1 MDTDMA
7 GAGITGSSTTGAGAD
22 GAGVAGRMSLWP
34 LFLISGAA
42 VGFEIALTRYFAV
55 AKWSEYGYWVISIVM
70 VGFAL
75 SGVTIALARDWA
87 VRHGPLLLRVA
98 PPLLV
103 LTAAAGYWGTTAN
116 PFNPLEL
123 QNAVTF
129 LPQLGN
135 IAIYYAVLLPFF
147 YLTGLYISISFVLN
161 EDRIGRVYGFDLT
174 GAGAGA
180 ALVLGLMSLLHPF
193 QLVAALLVLL
203 AATGLFGARPW
214 RTGAAAL
221 LALAASEAVLLLDGR
236 AEYNDFKAIY
246 APLHVAGAKQVAE
259 VRSPRGLYALLDN
272 FNERVDTDVSNN
284 AEMVGGS
291 APPLAYGL
299 YRDGNRVAALPRA
312 GGAQAGYAP
321 AALDA
326 LPYRLL
332 PGARVLLAGSSGGF
346 RVAQALA
353 LGAGK
358 VDVLEPDPVI
368 LDALRNGLGPSPAL
382 KPNPRVRLLPDSPL
396 AAVRD
401 GAAYDLI
408 DLSADFLDAGEA
420 NAVAY
425 TAEAMQR
432 YLGALAP
439 DGLVSVP
446 VAIREFPVYAVRVL
460 ATVREALRRT
470 GAADP
475 AAHVIVYR
483 SAWNLRILVANQ
495 SWTAARIAAVR
506 AFCDERSF
514 DVSYYP
520 GIDVAAAR
528 AGVYN
533 DLPAVSFATGEVTSG
548 DEREDA
554 VADEAGATLRGEASE
569 SQDAFN
575 LSPITLDRPSYYSVL
590 RLTQMPTILKRLEI
604 LPQAEVGQ
612 LVNLAVL
619 AQAVVIALVV
629 LAVPLFSS
637 GITGRQARGAGM
649 LRPVVYFASLGLGFL
664 FIEIFLIEKA
674 SLYLNDRTSAFALVL
689 TGMLVFSGLG
699 SLLADRVQRTGI
711 ALSVA
716 VVVGWCIL
724 MLLGLEPLLLA
735 TLGLPWLA
743 RAGLLLLLVAPV
755 SVALGLPFPLGLAR
769 AGSAGGGFL
778 PWAWGLN
785 GAFSVVAT
793 PLANLVAVQS
803 GFDRVLLLAALLYV
817 LTYVAYPS
825 LRKTPQWQPI
835 PSI

>member
-1 MDTDMA
+1 MT
-7 GAGITGSSTTGAGAD
+7 
-22 GAGVAGRMSLWP
+22 RMSLWP

-87 VRHGPLLLRVA
+87 VRHGPWLLTWLS
-98 PPLLV
+98 PLLI
-103 LTAAAGYWGTTAN
+103 LTAAAGYYGTTAN
-116 PFNPLEL
+116 PFNPLQL

-135 IAIYYAVLLPFF
+135 IALYYAVLLPFF
-147 YLTGLYISISFVLN
+147 YLTGLYISITFVLN
-161 EDRIGRVYGFDLT
+161 ADRVGQVYGFDLT

-180 ALVLGLMSLLHPF
+180 ALVLGLMTLLHPF
-193 QLVAALLVLL
+193 QLVAALLCVL
-203 AATGLFGARPW
+203 AVTGLFGARPW

-221 LALAASEAVLLLDGR
+221 VALVASEAVLLLDGR
-236 AEYNDFKAIY
+236 ADYNEFKAIY
-246 APLHVAGAKQVAE
+246 APLHVPDAKQVAE
-259 VRSPRGLYALLDN
+259 VRSPRGLYALLDD
-272 FNERVDTDVSNN
+272 FTERLDTDVSNN
-284 AEMVGGS
+284 AGLLGVPG
-291 APPLAYGL
+291 PPQAFGL
-299 YRDGNRVAALPRA
+299 YRDGNRVAALPKPA
-312 GGAQAGYAP
+312 GADAAYAP

-346 RVAQALA
+346 RVRQALTLDA
-353 LGAGK
+353 K
-358 VDVLEPDPVI
+358 QVDVLEPDPVI
-368 LDALRNGLGPSPAL
+368 LGALRHGLGPSPAL
-382 KPNPRVRLLPDSPL
+382 APDPRVRLLPDSPL
-396 AAVRD
+396 AAVQA
-401 GAAYDLI
+401 GASYDLI
-408 DLSADFLDAGEA
+408 DVSADFLDAGEA
-420 NAVAY
+420 NAIAY
-425 TAEAMQR
+425 SAEAIEH
-432 YLGALAP
+432 YLAALAP
-439 DGLVSVP
+439 DGLVSIP
-446 VAIREFPVYAVRVL
+446 VSIREFPVYAVRVL
-460 ATVREALRRT
+460 ATVREALRHR
-470 GAADP
+470 GVSDP
-475 AAHVIVYR
+475 AAHVVVYR
-483 SAWNLRILVANQ
+483 SAWNLRVLVANQ
-495 SWTAARIAAVR
+495 PWTAGRIAAAR

-520 GIDVAAAR
+520 GIDVVAAR
-528 AGVYN
+528 AGIYN
-533 DLPAVSFATGEVTSG
+533 DLPAVSFDSGEVTSG
-548 DEREDA
+548 AGSEDA
-554 VADEAGATLRGEASE
+554 VADEAGPVLRGEGSE

-575 LSPITLDRPSYYSVL
+575 LAPITLDRPFYYSVL
-590 RLTQMPTILKRLEI
+590 RLTHMPTILKRLEI

-619 AQAVVIALVV
+619 AQAIVIALVV
-629 LAVPLFSS
+629 LAVPLFFRNV
-637 GITGRQARGAGM
+637 TGGERRV

-689 TGMLVFSGLG
+689 TGMLVFSGVG
-699 SLLADRVQRTGI
+699 SLLADRVQSAGI
-711 ALSVA
+711 AISAA
-716 VVVGWCIL
+716 VVVGWCVL
-724 MLLGLEPLLLA
+724 ALLGLEPLLLA
-735 TLGLPWLA
+735 TLGLPWVV

-803 GFDRVLLLAALLYV
+803 GFDRVLLVAALLYV
-817 LTYVAYPS
+817 VTFLAYPS
-825 LRKTPQWQPI
+825 ARKTKQWQPI
-835 PSI
+835 PST

>member
-1 MDTDMA
+1 MTA
-7 GAGITGSSTTGAGAD
+7 P
-22 GAGVAGRMSLWP
+22 VPRQSLWP

-75 SGVTIALARDWA
+75 SGVTIALVRDWA
-87 VRHGPLLLRVA
+87 VRHGPRFLRMA
-98 PPLLV
+98 PALLV
-103 LTAAAGYWGTTAN
+103 LTAAGGYWGTTAN
-116 PFNPLEL
+116 PFNPLQL
-123 QNAVTF
+123 QNSVTA

-135 IAIYYAVLLPFF
+135 IALYYAVLLPFF
-147 YLTGLYISISFVLN
+147 YLTGLYISITFVLN
-161 EDRIGRVYGFDLT
+161 ADRVGLVYGYDLT

-180 ALVLGLMSLLHPF
+180 ALVLALMAVLHPF

-203 AATGLFGARPW
+203 AATGLFGAAPW
-214 RTGAAAL
+214 RTGLA
-221 LALAASEAVLLLDGR
+221 ALAALVASEGLLLLDNR
-236 AEYNDFKAIY
+236 AGYNDFKAIY
-246 APLHVAGAKQVAE
+246 APSHVPDAKQVAE
-259 VRSPRGLYALLDN
+259 VRSPRGLYALLDD
-272 FNERVDTDVSNN
+272 FTERVDTDVSNN
-284 AEMVGGS
+284 AGLLGVPG
-291 APPLAYGL
+291 PPQSYGL
-299 YRDGNRVAALPRA
+299 YRDGNRIAALPRA
-312 GGAQAGYAP
+312 EGVNAAYAP

-332 PGARVLLAGSSGGF
+332 SHPRVLLAGSSGGF

-353 LGAGK
+353 LDAAG
-358 VDVLEPDPVI
+358 VDVSEPDPVI
-368 LDALRNGLGPSPAL
+368 LGALRNGLGPSPAL
-382 KPNPRVRLLPDSPL
+382 RPDPRVRLMPDSPL
-396 AAVRD
+396 AAVRT
-401 GAAYDLI
+401 GTSYDLV

-420 NAVAY
+420 NAAAY
-425 TAEAMQR
+425 TAEAVER
-432 YLGALAP
+432 YLAALAP
-439 DGLVSVP
+439 NGLVSIP
-446 VAIREFPVYAVRVL
+446 VSIREFPVYAVRVL
-460 ATVREALRRT
+460 ATVRDALRRR
-470 GAADP
+470 GASDP
-475 AAHVIVYR
+475 AAHVVVYR

-495 SWTAARIAAVR
+495 PWTPDRIAAVR

-520 GIDVAAAR
+520 GLDVVAAR
-528 AGVYN
+528 ATIYN
-533 DLPAVSFATGEVTSG
+533 DLPAVSFATGQVTSG
-548 DEREDA
+548 AGPEDS
-554 VADEAGATLRGEASE
+554 VADEAGAVLRGEPSE

-575 LSPITLDRPSYYSVL
+575 LSPITLDRPFYYSVL
-590 RLTQMPTILKRLEI
+590 HLMQMPTILQRLEM

-619 AQAVVIALVV
+619 AQAAVIALIV
-629 LAVPLFSS
+629 LAVPLFSP
-637 GITGRQARGAGM
+637 GITGRITGRQSRGAGL
-649 LRPVVYFASLGLGFL
+649 LRPVIYFASLGLGFL

-699 SLLADRVQRTGI
+699 SLMADRLRDTGI
-711 ALSVA
+711 ALSAA
-716 VVVGWCIL
+716 VVVTWCIL
-724 MLLGLEPLLLA
+724 VLAGLEPLLLA
-735 TLGLPWLA
+735 TLGLPWA
-743 RAGLLLLLVAPV
+743 VRAALLLLLVAPV

-803 GFDRVLLLAALLYV
+803 GFNWVLMTAALLYV
-817 LTYVAYPS
+817 LTYAAYPS
-825 LRKTPQWQPI
+825 VRKNPQWQPI